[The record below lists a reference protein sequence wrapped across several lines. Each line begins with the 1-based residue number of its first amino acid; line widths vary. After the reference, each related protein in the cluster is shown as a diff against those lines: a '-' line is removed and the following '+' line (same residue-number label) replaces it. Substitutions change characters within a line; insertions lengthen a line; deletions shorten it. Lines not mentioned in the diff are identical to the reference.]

1 MTSVSRNSLIK
12 GNGDRMMGRRW
23 QVAGG
28 LVGAGLAMAL
38 PGCAD
43 AGDLSITNDGAS
55 EVVVLTGDQEV
66 TVSATGGVVIL
77 DYGCTPGD
85 VTVEFSS
92 GKRTLL
98 PGPVCP
104 DQQIV
109 IRDDAATLEPVAPP
123 GT

>member
-1 MTSVSRNSLIK
+1 
-12 GNGDRMMGRRW
+12 MMRRTW

-38 PGCAD
+38 SGCAD
-43 AGDLSITNDGAS
+43 AGDLSITNNGAS
-55 EVVVLTGDQEV
+55 EVVVRTGDQE
-66 TVSATGGVVIL
+66 TTASATGGVVIH

-85 VTVEFSS
+85 VTVEFAS
-92 GKRTLL
+92 GQRTLL

-109 IRDDAATLEPVAPP
+109 IGDDTARLEPVPAP